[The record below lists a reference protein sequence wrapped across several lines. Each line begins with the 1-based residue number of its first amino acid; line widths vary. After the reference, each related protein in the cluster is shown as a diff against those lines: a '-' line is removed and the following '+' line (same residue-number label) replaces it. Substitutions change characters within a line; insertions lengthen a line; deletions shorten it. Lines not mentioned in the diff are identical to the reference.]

1 MRPKSALG
9 PQEPQ
14 KLRHLL
20 NPHTHTRRVPVLVLP
35 TSPTHHTQLKPLSQT
50 SRPPAPCPTP
60 AFGRLPVTLTSYHGC
75 SHTVGLYVTPMNKRN
90 TWRLR
95 LLKHANTSG
104 LQTVPPRASG
114 SSMLLQST
122 SRFQDSCAQK
132 ATFVAAPT
140 RQTASTSHGLHL
152 TSKRYKTSHASQMS
166 TLDLGIEDDM
176 MVKPLRSPSRHR
188 QSVILQRHICAL
200 VCGCL
205 NCTDELTFPGS
216 P

>member
-1 MRPKSALG
+1 M
-9 PQEPQ
+9 
-14 KLRHLL
+14 
-20 NPHTHTRRVPVLVLP
+20 
-35 TSPTHHTQLKPLSQT
+35 SQT

-90 TWRLR
+90 TGRLC
-95 LLKHANTSG
+95 LLKHANTFG

-152 TSKRYKTSHASQMS
+152 SSKRHKTLYASQTS
-166 TLDLGIEDDM
+166 TLELRIEDGM
-176 MVKPLRSPSRHR
+176 MVKRLRSPSRR
-188 QSVILQRHICAL
+188 LQFVILQIPHLCAL
-200 VCGCL
+200 VCGYQ
-205 NCTDELTFPGS
+205 NCTDGLTFPGFL
-216 P
+216 